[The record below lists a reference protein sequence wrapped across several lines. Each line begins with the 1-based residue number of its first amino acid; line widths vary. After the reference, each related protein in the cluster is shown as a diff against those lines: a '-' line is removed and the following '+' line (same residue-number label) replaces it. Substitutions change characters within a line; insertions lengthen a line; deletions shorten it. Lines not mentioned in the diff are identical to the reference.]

1 MRSADISDVSSSGTR
16 GEAGKNCDEACWLA
30 RLSPECSARIFSDAK
45 MPPLG
50 VSRAVAGFFRSPS
63 RGMMKRNSRR
73 GKKVFDKRTDTD
85 KIKNASETIENEI
98 IVNIKRF
105 VIFPRVALCRDEYG
119 QRDNLRKK
127 KREGNVISVIAWVND
142 VRQIGSALR

>member
-1 MRSADISDVSSSGTR
+1 
-16 GEAGKNCDEACWLA
+16 
-30 RLSPECSARIFSDAK
+30 

-85 KIKNASETIENEI
+85 KIKKFDTIENEI